1 LAGQVLTTFKQQ
13 IKELKLIP
21 SRGGCFELV
30 VNGKLLFS
38 KLKEGRFPDEEWVI
52 ETLKGRLK

>member
-38 KLKEGRFPDEEWVI
+38 KLKEGQFPDEQWVLD
-52 ETLKGRLK
+52 EVGARLK